1 MAKTTKPAFD
11 FSRYMKAEDVCKPRI
26 VWAGYGASG
35 SGKNHFAFTAPGPIV
50 ILSFDNNI
58 KGVVEK
64 FQDTKDIYVKKY
76 KWLTSNKSDQSE
88 AQDIRDAY
96 EEDFLAAVALVK
108 DKGTLVV
115 DRESDTWE
123 LYRYAEFGAP
133 NAGSIN
139 NYPALHA
146 KIRKLLNVVKET
158 DINCGF
164 LQGLQ
169 NNWSSTGKVNQ
180 NTGKK
185 AMERNGMKRWGWEEL
200 DSQVHVDM
208 EHTFN
213 EDAQTWDIYVR
224 KARGIGSEFVQ
235 GQTFSNMDFPTMGQL
250 LFPESEDR
258 DWI

>member
-1 MAKTTKPAFD
+1 MAIKKAAFD

-76 KWLTSNKSDQSE
+76 KWLTSNKSDQKE
-88 AQDIRDAY
+88 AEDIRDAY

-115 DRESDTWE
+115 DRESDVWE

-235 GQTFSNMDFPTMGQL
+235 GQTFSSIDFPTMGQM
-250 LFPESEDR
+250 LFPDSKESE
-258 DWI
+258 WV